1 MVAEK
6 AKNQKARLY
15 DQGSNP
21 NPRIAK
27 TPPYFGI
34 TDHCQV

>member
-21 NPRIAK
+21 NRKIAK
-27 TPPYFGI
+27 TPP
-34 TDHCQV
+34 HCQV